1 MKMIHLN
8 LPESKATLEGY
19 ILDCEIT
26 YGQEKKRPAI
36 VVCPGGGYLYCS
48 PREAEP
54 VALRYA
60 AAGFHA
66 FILRYSVQWDA
77 ADFAPLKEVS
87 WVIGHIREHA
97 EEWNIDP
104 EKIVT
109 CGFSAGGH
117 LALSAGLLADNKPNA
132 MILGYPATSA
142 PNIPGANFM
151 LKILSGKKE
160 VTDEDAKRFD
170 LVAQITKEAP
180 PVFLAATAQ
189 DLLTNFGAM
198 PVAQKYMQLG
208 LGYELHVFQFGPHG
222 YSLADATTADG
233 SYLVLD
239 DAFAQWH
246 ELSVKWLL
254 KIFGKPQFNDKSTS
268 KMAAIIREMGLSSGE
283 SKGAEFA

>member
-1 MKMIHLN
+1 M
-8 LPESKATLEGY
+8 
-19 ILDCEIT
+19 
-26 YGQEKKRPAI
+26 
-36 VVCPGGGYLYCS
+36 
-48 PREAEP
+48 
-54 VALRYA
+54 
-60 AAGFHA
+60 
-66 FILRYSVQWDA
+66 
-77 ADFAPLKEVS
+77 
-87 WVIGHIREHA
+87 
-97 EEWNIDP
+97 
-104 EKIVT
+104 
-109 CGFSAGGH
+109 
-117 LALSAGLLADNKPNA
+117 
-132 MILGYPATSA
+132 
-142 PNIPGANFM
+142 
-151 LKILSGKKE
+151 
-160 VTDEDAKRFD
+160 
-170 LVAQITKEAP
+170 
-180 PVFLAATAQ
+180 FLAATAQ